1 MLQAVIQRRLLV
13 FRMGRIVECLQV
25 KVTKIQMSQ
34 LFWLTVGL
42 GIHQLEFMT
51 PGLRQPGSALWG

>member
-42 GIHQLEFMT
+42 GISAIAERARAC
-51 PGLRQPGSALWG
+51 PGY